1 MSRKSSRR
9 KDPQMKDTVGPENMR
24 IVVIGGGPAGMMAAV
39 SAADCGASVILLE
52 KNEKLGKKLYI
63 TGKGRCNLTNSC
75 AEEKFFDHVVSNGK
89 FLYSSIYGFPAGQVC
104 AFFEAEGL
112 RLKEERGGRIFPVSD
127 KSSDVIKTMEKALQE
142 RNVQIRLRT
151 EVKELL
157 LSGDEV
163 QGVLL
168 SDHTKITADAV
179 IVATG
184 GLSYRSTGSTGDGYR
199 FAQQTGHKV
208 TELRPSLTALTV
220 LEESVKELE
229 GLSLRNIEIR
239 IEGFREFGEMLFTS
253 DGVSGPVILTASA
266 ALCRAIAEKT
276 PLSLHIDL
284 KPALTEE
291 QLDARVQ
298 RDFEAARNK
307 DFCNSLSGLLPA
319 KLIPVIVRESAIP
332 EHKKVNEITRA
343 ERKQLVALL
352 KNLVFTVT
360 GTKGFEQAVITQGG
374 VSVKDISPS
383 TMESKKVRKLYFAG
397 EVMDVDAYTGGYN
410 LQIAWSTG
418 ALAGSSAAG
427 AEYNRK

>member
-1 MSRKSSRR
+1 
-9 KDPQMKDTVGPENMR
+9 MKDTVRPENMR

-75 AEEKFFDHVVSNGK
+75 AEEEFFDHVVSNGK

-157 LSGDEV
+157 LSDGEV

-266 ALCRAIAEKT
+266 ALCRAIAEKR
-276 PLSLHIDL
+276 L
-284 KPALTEE
+284 
-291 QLDARVQ
+291 
-298 RDFEAARNK
+298 
-307 DFCNSLSGLLPA
+307 
-319 KLIPVIVRESAIP
+319 
-332 EHKKVNEITRA
+332 
-343 ERKQLVALL
+343 
-352 KNLVFTVT
+352 
-360 GTKGFEQAVITQGG
+360 
-374 VSVKDISPS
+374 
-383 TMESKKVRKLYFAG
+383 
-397 EVMDVDAYTGGYN
+397 
-410 LQIAWSTG
+410 
-418 ALAGSSAAG
+418 
-427 AEYNRK
+427 

>member
-1 MSRKSSRR
+1 
-9 KDPQMKDTVGPENMR
+9 MR

-75 AEEKFFDHVVSNGK
+75 ASEDFFDHVVSNGK
-89 FLYSSIYGFPAGQVC
+89 FLYSSIYSFPAPEVC
-104 AFFEAEGL
+104 AFFESEGL
-112 RLKEERGGRIFPVSD
+112 RLKEERGGRIFPASD
-127 KSSDVIKTMEKALQE
+127 RSSDVIKAMEKALKE
-142 RNVQIRLRT
+142 RNVQVHLRT
-151 EVKELL
+151 EAKELL
-157 LSGDEV
+157 LSGTQV

-168 SDHTKITADAV
+168 SDNTKIPADAV
-179 IVATG
+179 IIATG

-199 FAQQTGHKV
+199 FAEQTGHRI
-208 TELRPSLTALTV
+208 TQPLPSLTALTV
-220 LEESVKELE
+220 REDYVKELE
-229 GLSLRNIEIR
+229 GLSLRNIEVR
-239 IEGFREFGEMLFTS
+239 MDGFREFGEMLFTS

-266 ALCRAIAEKT
+266 ALCRKIAGKESMT
-276 PLSLHIDL
+276 LSIDL
-284 KPALTEE
+284 KPALSEE
-291 QLDARVQ
+291 QLDARVC

-307 DFCNSLSGLLPA
+307 DFCNSLSALLPS
-319 KLIPVIVRESAIP
+319 KLIPVIVRLSGIP

-343 ERKQLVALL
+343 ERKQLVSLL
-352 KNLVFTVT
+352 KNLELTVT

-374 VSVKDISPS
+374 VSVKDIFPS
-383 TMESKKVRKLYFAG
+383 TLESRKVGNLYFAG

-427 AEYNRK
+427 ERT